1 MNYEELYAEL
11 TEQEKD
17 LKDSVGTVTRLNK
30 RIVKNTET
38 GNLTEMKKDLEQLL
52 TAAEDLRVRA
62 ASFDKAVGAFDTKE
76 YFMSGEFTKQ
86 LLEACAGRDINV
98 IGEKGV
104 YEMFP
109 YKVRIYGD
117 KEHSEEVWINRK
129 KAPSFRPAAVADMIK
144 QGQEKLY
151 KAKFN
156 ETAFMDELAE
166 GYDTAC
172 LKGGS
177 RIGATIAL
185 TKIYKTMA
193 PMARARKEYD
203 MQAFSFDLARLYELG
218 PEAWVT
224 KSGRTFTFGTSRDGK
239 SGIRVL
245 SRTGVESF
253 ITTLRPI
260 AAEE

>member
-1 MNYEELYAEL
+1 MNYEELYAEMTDL
-11 TEQEKD
+11 EKD
-17 LKDSVGTVTRLNK
+17 LKDSVGSVTRLNK
-30 RIVKNTET
+30 RIVKSAES
-38 GNLTEMKKDLEQLL
+38 GNLTEMKKDLDQLL
-52 TAAEDLRVRA
+52 SASDELRVRA
-62 ASFDKAVGAFDTKE
+62 AAFEKAVSAFDTKE
-76 YFMSGEFTKQ
+76 YFMSGDFTKQ
-86 LLEACAGRDINV
+86 LLEACADRDIDV

-117 KEHSEEVWINRK
+117 EEHAEEVWINRK
-129 KAPSFRPAAVADMIK
+129 KLASFRPAAVADTVK

-156 ETAFMDELAE
+156 ETGFMDELADA
-166 GYDTAC
+166 YDTAC

-177 RIGATIAL
+177 RNGATIAL
-185 TKIYKTMA
+185 TKIYKTMT
-193 PMARARKEYD
+193 PMSRARKEYD